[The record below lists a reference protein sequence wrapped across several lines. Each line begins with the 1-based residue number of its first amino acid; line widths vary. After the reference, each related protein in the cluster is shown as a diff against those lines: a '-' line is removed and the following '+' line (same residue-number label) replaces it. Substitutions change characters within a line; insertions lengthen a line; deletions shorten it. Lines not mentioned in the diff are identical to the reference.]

1 MIGLSHAQAREQG
14 LLFVIELHDWTR
26 GDFSIFYERVA
37 KDAEHALES
46 ALAHKVPRTDRTV
59 QATVLVRRSTAP
71 NVSGPVI
78 MERTVTIDDSRP
90 RPTMVGHWRHLYKG
104 LNRASR
110 RYLSELIRLSVTTHW
125 LGHHEAADAL
135 WTVITTKN
143 EASDAIGACK
153 RLCKNAFVPEPEP
166 DYEMFVNEGPS
177 KTVVSYSYRSRL
189 V

>member
-1 MIGLSHAQAREQG
+1 MVGLSHAQAREQG

-26 GDFSIFYERVA
+26 SDFPIFYERVA

-59 QATVLVRRSTAP
+59 QAMALVRRSTAP

-78 MERTVTIDDSRP
+78 MEQTVTIDDSRP

-104 LNRASR
+104 LNQSSR
-110 RYLSELIRLSVTTHW
+110 RYLSELIRLSVATHW

-135 WTVITTKN
+135 WTVIATRN
-143 EASDAIGACK
+143 EASGAVGACK
-153 RLCKNAFVPEPEP
+153 RLCRLAFVFEPEP
-166 DYEMFVNEGPS
+166 DYEMVVNEGPS
-177 KTVVSYSYRSRL
+177 KTVVSYSYRPRL